1 MPDSL
6 MYSDEEMY
14 VVLETNQPEQLIS
27 AAELLTKLE
36 SVLSTQQDD
45 LPPDLQSIDTITAQ
59 AQHLMATSCELDVGP
74 SQFLQWYVV
83 RLEK

>member
-6 MYSDEEMY
+6 MYGDDDMY
-14 VVLETNQPEQLIS
+14 IVLETNQPEKFLT
-27 AAELLTKLE
+27 AAELIVKLE

-45 LPPDLQSIDTITAQ
+45 LPPDLQGMSTIPEQAKHLASTA
-59 AQHLMATSCELDVGP
+59 CELDLGP
-74 SQFLQWYVV
+74 GEFLQWYVV